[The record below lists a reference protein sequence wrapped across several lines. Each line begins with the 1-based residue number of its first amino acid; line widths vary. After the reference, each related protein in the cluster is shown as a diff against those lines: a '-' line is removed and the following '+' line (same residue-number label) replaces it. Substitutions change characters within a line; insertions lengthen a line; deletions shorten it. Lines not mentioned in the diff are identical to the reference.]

1 MKYPLENVSVWDL
14 IRHPFDEESGDPG
27 GRTFMR
33 LLSNIFFPIY
43 VFLQLYVPI
52 QLAMDICLDLGP
64 TGPKIEHVEQVGPPA
79 ESAVDQAE
87 LLVEQNEL
95 TGQRKDPVWL
105 TVMYMFFV
113 WIWLV
118 VGFWTIW
125 VILSSFVRFFTSTY
139 FHKLLIVG
147 FYGALCLCTKKG
159 TPGNIKWNERLD
171 AAMTNLDIVKT
182 EMSGM
187 ELSLVDIINPSM
199 DIDLVESGISS
210 YMKSLKGKYDS
221 NNISKLFVTLCKTKV
236 LATDTLAHFYRVM
249 SALYTDGKW
258 VTQNV
263 IQKYAREFS
272 AQSDSQREWQNEIMQ
287 KHFPQ
292 INLDELNTD
301 NA

>member
-64 TGPKIEHVEQVGPPA
+64 TGPKIEHVKQVGPPA

-147 FYGALCLCTKKG
+147 FYGALYLCTKKG
-159 TPGNIKWNERLD
+159 SPNNIKWNERLD
-171 AAMTNLDIVKT
+171 EAMLNLEFVKT
-182 EMSGM
+182 EMAEVPDHHHTQSVAIGVDSRNTCCSPTLPLILLLHTQCSGQGLDCP
-187 ELSLVDIINPSM
+187 LSNCSAPS
-199 DIDLVESGISS
+199 S
-210 YMKSLKGKYDS
+210 
-221 NNISKLFVTLCKTKV
+221 
-236 LATDTLAHFYRVM
+236 
-249 SALYTDGKW
+249 
-258 VTQNV
+258 
-263 IQKYAREFS
+263 
-272 AQSDSQREWQNEIMQ
+272 
-287 KHFPQ
+287 
-292 INLDELNTD
+292 
-301 NA
+301 